1 MNELELV
8 TKEIETLPYYFKQID
23 LHPKHSWGNYLH
35 TIEIWSKTRF
45 RKDAV
50 AERNKEAYEQLR
62 RRAVATGDEMPPYF
76 LPLAI
81 WNLDKEVF
89 AFWATALLR
98 VSFSFIAQH
107 W

>member
-1 MNELELV
+1 M
-8 TKEIETLPYYFKQID
+8 
-23 LHPKHSWGNYLH
+23 H

-76 LPLAI
+76 
-81 WNLDKEVF
+81 F
-89 AFWATALLR
+89 AACDLKSGQG
-98 VSFSFIAQH
+98 SFCVLSNRTFAGVV
-107 W
+107 